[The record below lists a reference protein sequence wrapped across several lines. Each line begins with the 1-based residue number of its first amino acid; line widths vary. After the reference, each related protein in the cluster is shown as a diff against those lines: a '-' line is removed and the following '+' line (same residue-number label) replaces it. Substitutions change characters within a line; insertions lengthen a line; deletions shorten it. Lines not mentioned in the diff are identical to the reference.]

1 MLELLTVI
9 AILAILA
16 SIAIPGFG
24 YLAASTKVKNAAT
37 DVYLAMIRA
46 RSESV
51 KRNRAVAVVATS
63 GDANNW
69 GAGWQIIAD
78 GNNDGDFLDVGTDDD
93 RLIIE
98 QGVVKRVAITMGET
112 SVVFRPTGRVSG
124 ATPPDFDIRSEDN
137 EYPLERCVSTDLTGR
152 PYVRPEA
159 C

>member
-1 MLELLTVI
+1 MLELLAVI
-9 AILAILA
+9 AIMAILA

-63 GDANNW
+63 GNAGNW

-78 GNNDGDFLDVGTDDD
+78 GNNDGDFLDVGADDD

-98 QGVVKRVAITMGET
+98 QGVVKRVAISMAANT
-112 SVVFRPTGRVSG
+112 VIFRPTGRVSG
-124 ATPPDFDIRSEDN
+124 AAPNFDVKSEDAQ
-137 EYPLERCVSTDLTGR
+137 YPLERCVSTDLTGR
-152 PYVRPEA
+152 PYVKPEA